1 MDYLGHHIDAQ
12 GIHIAPGKV
21 AAITQAPAPQN
32 VTELRSF
39 LGMVNYYGKF
49 LQNLATLVN
58 PLNNVLRDGQ
68 ACEWTKE
75 CATVFQ
81 ETKLTSAPVLV
92 HYDTKLPVCLA
103 GHASSYGIGAVLSQ
117 VLTDGSEQPVA
128 IASQD
133 LHPIEKNYT
142 QLEKEALY
150 VNGIHFTLVTDH
162 RLPTAIVRTKT
173 GVLTLS
179 CCG

>member
-1 MDYLGHHIDAQ
+1 M
-12 GIHIAPGKV
+12 
-21 AAITQAPAPQN
+21 
-32 VTELRSF
+32 TELRSF

-68 ACEWTKE
+68 AWEWTKE

-81 ETKLTSAPVLV
+81 ETKQHLMSAPVLV
-92 HYDTKLPVCLA
+92 HYDTKLPGVCLA

-133 LHPIEKNYT
+133 LHPIEK
-142 QLEKEALY
+142 EASY

-162 RLPTAIVRTKT
+162 RLLTAIVRTKT

-179 CCG
+179 CRG

>member
-1 MDYLGHHIDAQ
+1 
-12 GIHIAPGKV
+12 
-21 AAITQAPAPQN
+21 
-32 VTELRSF
+32 
-39 LGMVNYYGKF
+39 MVNYYGKF

-58 PLNNVLRDGQ
+58 PLNNLLRDGQ
-68 ACEWTKE
+68 AWEWTKE

-81 ETKLTSAPVLV
+81 ETKQHLTSAPVLV

-117 VLTDGSEQPVA
+117 VLPDGSEQPVA

-142 QLEKEALY
+142 QLER
-150 VNGIHFTLVTDH
+150 
-162 RLPTAIVRTKT
+162 RLCT
-173 GVLTLS
+173 
-179 CCG
+179 